1 LFTPPP
7 ALDRNQKSLGKI
19 IKQRTRFYKK
29 LSRANFVSFCTEV
42 QSYKQDL
49 FSDTALHLNHVG
61 SFIRSLNFAKCL
73 EEKNWVEN
81 NRSNDQSAFIKFL
94 KTRSELKRRYDWE
107 EAILS
112 LNLIKSQLTSTNN
125 VEEIFPKYNVQWT
138 SLEKLNPNAFMQSLG
153 QTIDTSRL
161 KYKFDGTSYVF
172 AYEGLEQ
179 LDLVKEVLPD
189 FTWHCKNESCDSA
202 QVKVL

>member
-1 LFTPPP
+1 MW
-7 ALDRNQKSLGKI
+7 K
-19 IKQRTRFYKK
+19 
-29 LSRANFVSFCTEV
+29 
-42 QSYKQDL
+42 
-49 FSDTALHLNHVG
+49 
-61 SFIRSLNFAKCL
+61 
-73 EEKNWVEN
+73 
-81 NRSNDQSAFIKFL
+81 
-94 KTRSELKRRYDWE
+94 
-107 EAILS
+107 
-112 LNLIKSQLTSTNN
+112 TNN

-172 AYEGLEQ
+172 AYEGLQQ

-189 FTWHCKNESCDSA
+189 FTWRCKNESCDSA